1 MSTKK
6 RWLNG
11 YKVVMRNDFP
21 AGRKDYYKSSSY
33 LYGNMHCSYGV
44 KQVTKRPEIKIN
56 GRYFVGG
63 PLCVFSELKDAAKYN
78 NLCCFDRC
86 IVFKC
91 KYLKSDDN
99 FIWYPGHK
107 KEKVKSKVRG
117 KVLADEVIL
126 IQRVHKKD
134 LKAKG
139 LI

>member
-11 YKVVMRNDFP
+11 YKVVLRDDSSTD
-21 AGRKDYYKSSSY
+21 RKNYYKSSYCYGY
-33 LYGNMHCSYGV
+33 LACAYGV
-44 KQVTKRPEIKIN
+44 KQITERPKIKIN

-63 PLCVFSELKDAAKYN
+63 PLCVFSKLKDAARYN
-78 NLCCFDRC
+78 KNVCFNAF
-86 IVFKC
+86 IFKC
-91 KYLKSDDN
+91 KYLKSDDTL
-99 FIWYPGHK
+99 IWYPGQK
-107 KEKVKSKVRG
+107 KNKCKSGIRG

-126 IQRVHKKD
+126 IQRVFKKD